1 MKSNDAS
8 FARAHNDEPR
18 PRTMF
23 LREES
28 RGVVRLVKPADVMFS
43 DKKFSGQRVHKDNR
57 KAKFCYAQFKE
68 FNLRYEQSH
77 EYLCIILHGLENNN
91 SYFDIN

>member
-18 PRTMF
+18 PRTLF
-23 LREES
+23 LCEES

-43 DKKFSGQRVHKDNR
+43 TRSFPVSGSTKTTVK
-57 KAKFCYAQFKE
+57 
-68 FNLRYEQSH
+68 L
-77 EYLCIILHGLENNN
+77 N
-91 SYFDIN
+91 SVTRDLKNSIFDMSSLTNIYV